1 MFPAIIGDMVR
12 LCRIGLAFL
21 YLATL
26 LSGVQA
32 AEDRAPG
39 LYARL
44 ETSMGTIIVKL
55 FEKEAPITV
64 ANFVELAQGKKEW
77 TDPVSGEKVKRPL
90 YDGTIF
96 HRVIP
101 KFMIQGGD
109 PSGAGAG
116 NTGFTIPDEIV
127 PDLKFDRPGRLAMA
141 NSGPNTGSCQFF
153 LTEVPTPHI
162 DGAHT
167 IFGQVVD
174 GQNVISLIGTVQLD
188 ADDKP
193 VKPVKINRVVIERV
207 GEEPETK

>member
-1 MFPAIIGDMVR
+1 MARFFRICPAL
-12 LCRIGLAFL
+12 LCLAAL
-21 YLATL
+21 C
-26 LSGVQA
+26 SGGQA
-32 AEDRAPG
+32 AGEKTPG
-39 LYARL
+39 LYASL
-44 ETSMGTIIVKL
+44 ETSMGTIVLKL

-153 LTEVPTPHI
+153 LTEIPTPHI

-167 IFGQVVD
+167 IFGQVVE
-174 GQNVISLIGTVQLD
+174 GQNVISLMGTVQLD

-193 VKPVKINRVVIERV
+193 VKPVKLNRVVIERV
-207 GEEPETK
+207 GAEPEKK

>member
-1 MFPAIIGDMVR
+1 MARFFRICPAL
-12 LCRIGLAFL
+12 LCLAAFSL
-21 YLATL
+21 GGQATD
-26 LSGVQA
+26 A
-32 AEDRAPG
+32 KTPG
-39 LYARL
+39 LYASL
-44 ETSMGTIIVKL
+44 ETSMGTIVVKL

-141 NSGPNTGSCQFF
+141 NTGPSTGSCQFF
-153 LTEVPTPHI
+153 LTEIPTPHI

-167 IFGQVVD
+167 IFGQVVE

-188 ADDKP
+188 TDDKP
-193 VKPVKINRVVIERV
+193 VKPVKLNRVVIERV
-207 GEEPETK
+207 GAEPEKK

>member
-1 MFPAIIGDMVR
+1 
-12 LCRIGLAFL
+12 
-21 YLATL
+21 
-26 LSGVQA
+26 
-32 AEDRAPG
+32 
-39 LYARL
+39 
-44 ETSMGTIIVKL
+44 MGTIVVKL

-141 NSGPNTGSCQFF
+141 NTGPSTGSCQFF
-153 LTEVPTPHI
+153 LTEIPTPHI

-167 IFGQVVD
+167 IFGQVVE

-188 ADDKP
+188 TDDKP
-193 VKPVKINRVVIERV
+193 VKPVKLNRVVIERV
-207 GEEPETK
+207 GAEPEKK